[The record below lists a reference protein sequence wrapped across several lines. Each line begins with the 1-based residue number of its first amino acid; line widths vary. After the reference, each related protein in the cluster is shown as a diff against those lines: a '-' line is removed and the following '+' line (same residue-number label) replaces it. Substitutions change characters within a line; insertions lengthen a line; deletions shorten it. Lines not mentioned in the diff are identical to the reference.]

1 VCYPSITVH
10 RPEITVHHDRNTSQH
25 RQDTV
30 HQPLNTVHHPPIT
43 TPHPGHSTPSV
54 ILRISFLLAL
64 SYNITINKDAR
75 SYFMKKVFAVM
86 MFVSLLVA
94 GCSQSNDEQVELII
108 SSAASLQHALN
119 DIQEKFEK
127 EHPHVK
133 VYFNYGG

>member
-1 VCYPSITVH
+1 HHERNTSQHCQVTIHQPRITVRQQNTVRPPSITVH

-64 SYNITINKDAR
+64 SYNININNDAR

-86 MFVSLLVA
+86 MFVSLLLV

-108 SSAASLQHALN
+108 SSAAS
-119 DIQEKFEK
+119 
-127 EHPHVK
+127 
-133 VYFNYGG
+133 